1 MSTTTT
7 PNEKSQL
14 NLLDATMVV
23 VGIMIGSGIFIV
35 SSDIS
40 QLVGSAG
47 WLLVVWLVTGV
58 ITLIGALSYGELG
71 GLFPQAGGQYTY
83 LKEMYNPL
91 TAFLYGWTFFMVIQ
105 TGSIAAVGVAF
116 GKFLGVLVPALDEK
130 QILFGNPDGWNIKPT
145 QLVAMAVIIS
155 LTWLNTKGLSLGK
168 LVQNVFTFAKI
179 ASLFGLII
187 LGLFVGYNS
196 EIVSQHLATFWS
208 AQTLSIKNGVVTT
221 TPLSVWGVIIA
232 IAVGQVGSLF
242 SSDGWNNVTLA
253 AGETKN
259 PQRTIPLALMYGTFI
274 VTGLYLLANVA
285 YIVTLDINSIAFA
298 ESGRVAASSAMVI
311 FPSIGAVLM
320 AVLIMISTFGCNNGM
335 ILAGARCYHAM
346 AKDKLFFK
354 SASDVNSHGAPSKA
368 LWWQCLWACLL
379 CLSGAYGDLLDYVMF
394 AVLIFYI
401 ISVAGIFKMRI
412 QRPDMP
418 RPIKAVGYPVLPALY
433 ILLCSFICVVLLVE
447 KSDMTLRGLGIVLL
461 GIPVYYLWTS
471 NQKKIQA

>member
-1 MSTTTT
+1 MSNNTT

-14 NLLDATMVV
+14 GLLDATMVV
-23 VGIMIGSGIFIV
+23 AGIMIGSGIFIV
-35 SSDIS
+35 SSEIS
-40 QLVGSAG
+40 LLVGSAG

-83 LKEMYNPL
+83 LREMYNPL
-91 TAFLYGWTFFMVIQ
+91 TAFLYGWTFFLIIQ

-116 GKFLGVLVPALDEK
+116 GKFLGVLVPSLDESHV
-130 QILFGNPDGWNIKPT
+130 LLGNPDGWNIKPT

-168 LVQNVFTFAKI
+168 LIQNVFTFAKI
-179 ASLFGLII
+179 GSLLGLIL

-196 EIVSQHLATFWS
+196 DVVAKNFATFWS
-208 AQTLSIKNGVVTT
+208 AQTLSIKNGIITS
-221 TPLSVWGVIIA
+221 TPLSVWGIF
-232 IAVGQVGSLF
+232 IAVAVAQVGSLF

-259 PQRTIPLALMYGTFI
+259 PQRTIPLALTYGTFI

-285 YIVTLDINSIAFA
+285 YLVTLDINAIATA
-298 ESGRVAASSAMVI
+298 ESGRVAASSAQVI
-311 FPSIGAVLM
+311 FPGIGAGLM
-320 AVLIMISTFGCNNGM
+320 AGLIMISTFGCNNGM
-335 ILAGARCYHAM
+335 ILAGARCYYAM

-354 SASDVNSHGAPSKA
+354 SVSEVNAHGAPSKA
-368 LWWQCLWACLL
+368 LWSQCLWACLL
-379 CLSGAYGDLLDYVMF
+379 CLSGKYGDLLDYVMF

-401 ISVAGIFKMRI
+401 ISVVGIFKMRI
-412 QRPDMP
+412 QRPDLP
-418 RPIKAVGYPVLPALY
+418 RPIKAIGYPILPALY

-447 KSDMTLRGLGIVLL
+447 KTDITLKGLIIVLT
-461 GIPVYYLWTS
+461 GIPVYYLWAS
-471 NQKKIQA
+471 KQKNNA